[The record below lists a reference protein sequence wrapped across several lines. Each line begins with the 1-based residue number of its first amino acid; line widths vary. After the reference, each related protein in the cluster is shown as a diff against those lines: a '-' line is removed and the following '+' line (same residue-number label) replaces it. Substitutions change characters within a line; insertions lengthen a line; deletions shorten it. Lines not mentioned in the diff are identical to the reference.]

1 MAITTYTNSPYNDD
15 FATADDNYLR
25 ILFQPG
31 RSVQVRELNQLQSN
45 LQNQIDK
52 FGSHVFKD
60 GDRVLNGY
68 TTYDEN
74 IQSVPITFVDGIA
87 PTIEQL
93 NALKGLEVYN
103 STKTDLNAKIMGV
116 EKFVGNNNSSF
127 YRLYLKYFGTNING
141 STITDKFA
149 ASDVLML
156 GTTTSITLGTNKTV
170 SENLAIGEVA
180 SAGASLENPGY
191 FGGFFQDEG
200 VFFIKGCFVHTD
212 AQSQFYIKSSAQS
225 QLSGDCVFNVV
236 EEIVTHEIDST
247 LLDNAAGTPNQNAP
261 GADRYKVT
269 LSLAFVPSGSTSV
282 TANQQRIELL
292 EIVEDNVTLP
302 ARTEYS
308 ELAKALATR
317 TDETNGSFTAKS
329 FEIDIREYYNDEAGN
344 RGKYTKANIRDE
356 NNGGYIAAGSGSD
369 AAAEGEGKKRY
380 VIGIEPSTAYVNG
393 YRVELEDRQDL
404 VALKGQE
411 AGDIKSETNYQL
423 SANSGGYILA
433 TYDGI
438 VLPATFFSQANDYR
452 TVPDQTFILYDNVT
466 QSSRGSGIGTCRISA
481 ITRNPDKPRATVN
494 NDASASE
501 ALYRIYIYDINITV
515 ADKTLKDVKHIG
527 LTGTG
532 ITSNG
537 FTNSDGFSLEGI
549 GNKVFELPYDAVAS
563 TGSITYNV
571 VTQHKVPIFNSA
583 NNQHTIAAAAG
594 KFTSTNPLD
603 YVVIMQY
610 ATSGA
615 TATSYGHIVPT
626 LVEITNAGVNAVLTI
641 EENDGVNDAIINTG
655 TADMPMLIYAPEEVT
670 RAAGKKAT
678 TTVTD
683 ESITTALNPGTIVTL
698 DNTDGF
704 TLDSVTIGGVEIK
717 DDFIFDGGQTPT
729 HYGYATL
736 KYIGTI
742 TYPSQ
747 EILVDYKHFEEV
759 SSGPFTAESYTTPGN
774 DGNSV
779 AYPST
784 SLSQIPLY
792 EDTRLSNSIDFRQ
805 SITSSSFG
813 YDIVPG
819 TTASFDISYY
829 TSRIDLIVLNQL
841 GDASIIQGVAGTD
854 PKRPQLP
861 KDSIELYEINKPGY
875 LYSLDDLDITENNQR
890 GYKMQD
896 IGELEARIKNI
907 EYYTAL
913 TMLEKETS
921 EKQLFDGSGE
931 RFKNGIF
938 TDAFTGHGGGD
949 TSDTAYKIGIDREE
963 GVARPMYLSENS
975 RWSYKD
981 TPSSLQSG
989 ATSTTTSWNNE
1000 TVSASTVIH
1009 SGKRKGVV
1017 CLDFIEKT
1025 QVVQPFATEHMSVN
1039 PYDVATWSGS
1049 IEISP
1054 TSDEWKD
1061 VTHRPDIVNNVEGN
1075 NDALLKQISDN
1086 PNILGTEWN
1095 EWQTS
1100 WTGWRWGRR
1109 RWFRGRRRGRR
1120 GGGSGT
1126 WRRRR
1131 SSRGRWRRNWWWR
1144 RRQARSGIQTSL
1156 KTTFKNEVVDDVPVD
1171 TSFIPFIRS
1180 RKVYF
1185 KGDLLKP
1192 NTKFYIYFDDVDV
1205 TSYAAKATFVQFGGA
1220 AGEDGGTDVVRYDGQ
1235 TSGFG
1240 ATGDITTNASGE
1252 VAGWVVIPNNDLLRF
1267 RTGTRQIRLTDS
1279 ETNNKLLETSS
1290 AETSY
1295 FARGILE
1302 TRQRTVLSTRQLSL
1316 ERTRVSQARNVR
1328 RRRWRVWRDPVAQT
1342 FMIGNEPTGI
1352 FLSSVDLFIQD
1363 ADPSIPIELSIV
1375 TVENGIPTQDTVPH
1389 SKVTKK
1395 IADVNIAGFAQ
1406 TSSNFMFDQPVYL
1419 QPGVEYAVVLIS
1431 NSARWRVWVSRVGGT
1446 NVVSPGQNAE
1456 KVTKNVNLGVLL
1468 KSQNASTWTPDQN
1481 ADLKFTLNRADF
1493 QEENDQTAVFT
1504 GICPQRKEVTYVD
1517 VAASNNKGYNAG
1529 PPAITFTSTSGSG
1542 AAAYA
1547 SISKGGKIDR
1557 IIVTNGGTGYTD
1569 IPAVTIASP
1578 SPIVL
1583 PTARVDTTNNVLNL
1597 SNFVEF
1603 EDGQMVTYTST
1614 SAITGMS
1621 TGTAYYLKQVTST
1634 SFPNGG
1640 IYQVYSDDTL
1650 QSQVS
1655 LTGTGA
1661 DTQTLTPEGG
1671 ATGTAILDTWR
1682 GSMFYNLIEE
1692 MVLPEA
1698 ETEYSMKLRGEDTSA
1713 AGTAE
1718 TAEYEIVPNDIV
1730 YTGERFTHDVNSGQN
1745 ASTYDNELALT
1756 ATLKTTDS
1764 KISPIIDLDRLSL
1777 LSFDNIIGRSSEIET
1792 NQNAGQGLARYLSKI
1807 VDLENPAD
1815 GINIYFDAV
1824 LPDSSCDIKV
1834 YLKRRLLNSD
1844 SSSSTPMSQKSFIEL
1859 TPEGDK
1865 KPRVNT
1871 SYEFDETE
1879 FSYQD
1884 DDAQFD
1890 QFQIKIVFTS
1900 SNPAFAPEIKNL
1912 RAIATV

>member
-45 LQNQIDK
+45 LQDQIDK

-93 NALKGLEVYN
+93 NALKGLEIYDSV
-103 STKTDLNAKIMGV
+103 KTDLNAKIMGV
-116 EKFVGNNNSSF
+116 ERFVGNNNSSF
-127 YRLYLKYFGTNING
+127 YRLYLKYFGTNIDGNSG
-141 STITDKFA
+141 AITEKFA
-149 ASDVLML
+149 AGGALLL
-156 GTTTSITLGTNKTV
+156 GTNTSITLGTNKTV
-170 SENLAIGEVA
+170 AQNSSIGEVA
-180 SAGASLENPGY
+180 SAATSLENPGY
-191 FGGFFQDEG
+191 YGGFFQDEG

-212 AQSQFYIKSSAQS
+212 AQSQFYIKSTSTTK
-225 QLSGDCVFNVV
+225 LTGDCVFNVV
-236 EEIVTHEIDST
+236 EEIVTHELDSS

-269 LSLAFVPSGSTSV
+269 LDLAFVPSGSTSV
-282 TANQQRIELL
+282 TADQQRIELL

-317 TDETNGSFTAKS
+317 TDEANGSFIKGS

-344 RGKYTKANIRDE
+344 RGKYTKANIQD
-356 NNGGYIAAGSGSD
+356 NTNQGYIADGAASN
-369 AAAEGEGKKRY
+369 AAAESAGKKRY
-380 VIGIEPSTAYVNG
+380 VIGIEPSTAYING

-411 AGDIKSETNYQL
+411 SGDIKTETNYQL
-423 SANSGGYILA
+423 SANSGGYILGA
-433 TYDGI
+433 PDSTALADG
-438 VLPATFFSQANDYR
+438 FFDGANDFR
-452 TVPDQTFILYDNVT
+452 TVPDQTFELQEARNSTKV
-466 QSSRGSGIGTCRISA
+466 GTCRVSS
-481 ITRNPDKPRATVN
+481 ITRNPDNPRATAAS
-494 NDASASE
+494 NDSTN
-501 ALYRIYIYDINITV
+501 ALYRIYIYDINIT
-515 ADKTLKDVKHIG
+515 AANKTLKDAKHIE
-527 LTGTG
+527 LS
-532 ITSNG
+532 ISDSNG

-549 GNKVFELPYDAVAS
+549 GNKVFELPYDAVES

-571 VTQHKVPIFNSA
+571 ITQHKAVADRTSA
-583 NNQHTIAAAAG
+583 SQEIITAVAG

-603 YVVIMQY
+603 YALISEIDDKEDVLTDGY
-610 ATSGA
+610 
-615 TATSYGHIVPT
+615 HVPT
-626 LVEITNAGVNAVLTI
+626 LVEITNAGANAVITF
-641 EENDGVNDAIINTG
+641 EENDGTVGNVGHDL
-655 TADMPMLIYAPEEVT
+655 LIYAPEEVT

-698 DNTDGF
+698 ANTDGF

-747 EILVDYKHFEEV
+747 VILVDYTHFEEV
-759 SSGPFTAESYTTPGN
+759 SAGPFTAESYTTPGN
-774 DGNSV
+774 DGNGD

-784 SLSQIPLY
+784 ALSQIPSF
-792 EDTRLSNSIDFRQ
+792 EDARLSNAIDFRQ

-819 TTASFDISYY
+819 TTASFDINYY
-829 TSRIDLIVLNQL
+829 TPRIDLITLNQL
-841 GDASIIQGVAGTD
+841 GDASIIQGVPGTN

-861 KDSIELYEINKPGY
+861 KDSIELYEIYKPGY
-875 LYSLDDLDITENNQR
+875 LYSLDDLNITENKQR
-890 GYKMQD
+890 GYTMQD
-896 IGELEARIKNI
+896 IGEIETRVKNI

-949 TSDTAYKIGIDREE
+949 TDDTAYKIGVDREE

-981 TPSSLQSG
+981 GPSEQLSAS
-989 ATSTTTSWNNE
+989 AESNTTSSWNNE
-1000 TVSASTVIH
+1000 TVPASTVIH

-1049 IEISP
+1049 LEISP

-1075 NDALLKQISDN
+1075 NDALLKQISNN

-1100 WTGWRWGRR
+1100 WTGWRWGW
-1109 RWFRGRRRGRR
+1109 RWRGRPSRNWTWRTNRRNRRG
-1120 GGGSGT
+1120 
-1126 WRRRR
+1126 WR
-1131 SSRGRWRRNWWWR
+1131 WNNWWR
-1144 RRQARSGIQTSL
+1144 RRQVRSGIQTSL
-1156 KTTFKNEVVDDVPVD
+1156 KTTIKNEVVDDVPVD

-1185 KGDLLKP
+1185 KGNLLKP
-1192 NTKFYIYFDDVDV
+1192 NTKFYIYFDDVNV
-1205 TSYAAKATFVQFGGA
+1205 TSYAAKATFQQFGGA
-1220 AGEDGGTDVVRYDGQ
+1220 AGSDGGTDVVRYDGQ
-1235 TSGFG
+1235 TIISG
-1240 ATGDITTNASGE
+1240 ATGSITTNASGE
-1252 VAGWVVIPNNDLLRF
+1252 VAGWVVIPNNDSLRF
-1267 RTGTRQIRLTDS
+1267 RTGTRQIRLTDN
-1279 ETNNKLLETSS
+1279 ELNNKLLETSS

-1302 TRQRTVLSTRQLSL
+1302 TRQRTVLATRQLSL

-1375 TVENGIPTQDTVPH
+1375 TVENGIPTQDTLPH
-1389 SKVTKK
+1389 SRVTKK
-1395 IADVNIAGFAQ
+1395 IADINLSGFAQ

-1446 NVVSPGQNAE
+1446 NVVAPGQNAE

-1504 GICPQRKEVTYVD
+1504 GICPQRNEVTYVD
-1517 VAASNNKGYNAG
+1517 VATTDNKGYNAG
-1529 PPAITFTSTSGSG
+1529 PPAITFTSNTGSG

-1557 IIVTNGGTGYTD
+1557 IIVTNGGTGYTSV
-1569 IPAVTIASP
+1569 PTVSIASP
-1578 SPIVL
+1578 SPIVV
-1583 PTARVDTTNNVLNL
+1583 PTSKVDTANNVINL

-1603 EDGQMVTYTST
+1603 EDGQKVTYAATSP
-1614 SAITGMS
+1614 ITNMS
-1621 TGTAYYLKQVTST
+1621 VGDYYLKQVTSA

-1640 IYQVYSDDTL
+1640 IYQVFSDEALTSQITL
-1650 QSQVS
+1650 GS
-1655 LTGTGA
+1655 TGDDA
-1661 DTQTLTPEGG
+1661 QTLTPEGG
-1671 ATGTAILDTWR
+1671 ATGTALLDTWR

-1698 ETEYSMKLRGEDTSA
+1698 ETEYSMKLRGDDTST
-1713 AGTAE
+1713 AGNIE
-1718 TAEYEIVPNDIV
+1718 TAEYEIIPNDIV
-1730 YTGERFTHDVNSGQN
+1730 YTGERFTHDGDSGED
-1745 ASTYDNELALT
+1745 AATYDKELALT

-1777 LSFDNIIGRSSEIET
+1777 LSFDNIIGRSSEMEG
-1792 NQNAGQGLARYLSKI
+1792 NRNAGQGLARYISKI

-1815 GINIYFDAV
+1815 GINIYFDAL

-1844 SSSSTPMSQKSFIEL
+1844 SASSTPMDLKSFIEL

-1865 KPRVNT
+1865 KPRVNS
-1871 SYEFDETE
+1871 SYDFSETE

-1900 SNPAFAPEIKNL
+1900 TNPAFAPEIKNL